1 MLQEDCVMDEKPRP
15 FLSIP
20 ERLTNWYRNRQAEI
34 ELVEDVVEIVEPK
47 LRNVRGYRQQLRSP
61 LQICQQHCK
70 AMVAQLPGPIHL
82 KRADYYADPI
92 IKAAFVG
99 SEKIE
104 DLLASPEANV
114 PVQNPTAERFAL
126 LTMTRTEKK
135 IFGPKRQG
143 AMIVA
148 DAAMQT
154 VTFTD
159 HKIVGLATTL
169 ESSRNKLARLSME
182 VVAEAAARELA
193 ARKSHLADLRR
204 QREKLQAMSRMFGGG
219 SRARSVFGAYNLE
232 EQEKLQKVRA
242 LLEETEKELA
252 AVREGVEEPKDW
264 LVILA
269 NYLAAP
275 EKIMHGK
282 IISLRLDWKNV
293 LTSDPEE
300 QANTITLAQLS
311 LTDELQRDAVL
322 VSYGE
327 GKGCVVK

>member
-1 MLQEDCVMDEKPRP
+1 MDEKPRSS
-15 FLSIP
+15 LSIP
-20 ERLTNWYRNRQAEI
+20 ERLTSWYRNRQAEI

-47 LRNVRGYRQQLRSP
+47 LRNVRGYRQQLRKP
-61 LQICQQHCK
+61 LQICHQHCK
-70 AMVAQLPGPIHL
+70 EMVEQLPGPIHL

-99 SEKIE
+99 SVKIE
-104 DLLASPEANV
+104 DLLASPDTNE
-114 PVQNPTAERFAL
+114 PLEKPSGSERFAL

-135 IFGPKRQG
+135 IFGPKKQG

-154 VTFTD
+154 VTFTE

-169 ESSRNKLARLSME
+169 ESSRNKLAKLSLE
-182 VVAEAAARELA
+182 VIAEAAARELA
-193 ARKSHLADLRR
+193 ARKSHLADLRQ

-219 SRARSVFGAYNLE
+219 SRTRSVFGHYNPE
-232 EQEKLQKVRA
+232 EQEKLQKVRD

-252 AVREGVEEPKDW
+252 VVREGVEDPKDW
-264 LVILA
+264 LVILE
-269 NYLAAP
+269 NYLTAP
-275 EKIMHGK
+275 DKILNVK

-300 QANTITLAQLS
+300 QANTITLAQLA
-311 LTDELQRDAVL
+311 LTDEMQRDAVL
-322 VSYGE
+322 VSYIQ
-327 GKGCVVK
+327 